1 MRSLLLLAA
10 VFGIGSFAHA
20 DEKYVTIKGTVKW
33 NGEKAP
39 ELKAIEFNGN
49 ADKAVC
55 CKEGPLMSNEVLV
68 DPKSLGFQ
76 NVVVWL
82 RTDNDDKESEFPPN
96 QIHPDLAKP
105 KSKEHIIDQPKC
117 QFEPRITMA
126 RAGDTLVVKNSAKI
140 GHNVKFLSLIEEFN
154 NTIPSD
160 AEVKLKKPLEAQRT
174 PISVAC
180 SIHGWMTSQVR
191 VFNHPYYALTDKDG
205 KFEIK
210 DAPVGKWR
218 IVYQHENGFHQGK
231 PDANQGYLGFPIT
244 LKGDKKVVELE
255 PMKHVFLMKKKV
267 DASK

>member
-10 VFGIGSFAHA
+10 VFGIGSSAYA

-49 ADKAVC
+49 ADQAAC
-55 CKEGPLMSNEVLV
+55 CKDGALTSSGVLV
-68 DPKSLGFQ
+68 NPKTLGFQ

-82 RTDNDDKESEFPPN
+82 RPDNDDKESAFPPD

-105 KSKEHIIDQPKC
+105 KSKEHVIDQPKC

-126 RAGDTLVVKNSAKI
+126 REGDTLVVKNSAKM
-140 GHNVKFLSLIEEFN
+140 GHNVNYASSIETLN
-154 NTIPSD
+154 NLVPSGGQ
-160 AEVKLKKPLEAQRT
+160 VKLKKPLEAQRT

-180 SIHGWMTSQVR
+180 NIHGWMTSQVR

-205 KFEIK
+205 KFEIR
-210 DAPVGKWR
+210 DVPVGTWR

-231 PDANQGYLGFPIT
+231 PDANRGYLGFPIT

-255 PMKHVFLMKKKV
+255 PMKHVFLVKPKKK
-267 DASK
+267 AE